1 MIEKIITKAKYS
13 VSFEDAVEL
22 MKEKIRILKEHL
34 YVKRTQYAAY
44 VQQKHD
50 LGDDELLV
58 HLDFAEN
65 YRNDQQEEI

>member
-1 MIEKIITKAKYS
+1 
-13 VSFEDAVEL
+13 

-58 HLDFAEN
+58 HVDFAEN